1 MTADTIEI
9 APETALCP
17 NCGKPFEKG
26 GRGLGKIF
34 CLRKCYREFDRR
46 KKSEGGPMA
55 PLVKAWI
62 ATRHA
67 PAGTREAEICAYARR
82 ELTQIAGLLNDEDAE
97 NNRPSAIL
105 YVEALMRTQTL
116 FVDRRRRK

>member
-17 NCGKPFEKG
+17 NCGSPFEKG
-26 GRGLGKIF
+26 GRGLGKVF
-34 CLRKCYREFDRR
+34 CKSECRVDFDQRR
-46 KKSEGGPMA
+46 KAEGGPMA

-67 PAGTREAEICAYARR
+67 PAGSREAEICAYARR
-82 ELTQIAGLLNDEDAE
+82 ELTEMARILNEEDAE
-97 NNRPSAIL
+97 AGRPDAVL